1 MNIRLW
7 ITLAASCAVLALAGC
22 TTYPEGPYVAVA
34 KPNKAPGPG
43 KPIVLLNSDLINML
57 AVDHPPTVQRNAA
70 GLLQIQVGLRNRTDD
85 KRLMLQA
92 QTLFFDNTGQ
102 VLYSQPGSE
111 AAWQTL
117 TLAPNQTDF
126 YSQQALTTE
135 AASYIVQVRHLWP
148 KR

>member
-1 MNIRLW
+1 MKMSINSW
-7 ITLAASCAVLALAGC
+7 ISLLACAALVGC

-43 KPIVLLNSDLINML
+43 KPIVLLNSDLTKTL
-57 AVDHPPTVQRNAA
+57 AIDHAPVVQRNAN

-85 KRLMLQA
+85 KRLMLQV
-92 QTLFFDNTGQ
+92 QTLFFDATGK
-102 VLYSQPGSE
+102 VLYSQIGSE

-117 TLAPNQTDF
+117 TLNANQTDF

-135 AASYIVQVRHLWP
+135 ATNYVIQIRQFWP
-148 KR
+148 NR